1 LPCCGGK
8 RYCCSCFHFVSVCS
22 CVGSC
27 SYLIIIIEHVSAH
40 EAWNGVVFPWGL
52 LHIWAELTTPKLGG
66 AYSQQPSL
74 VQFSFWKLCVVL
86 YCMKDCTQLLWL
98 LRISTAKFLH
108 AKFGKI
114 FENKITNIYMWCLLN
129 PLP

>member
-52 LHIWAELTTPKLGG
+52 LHLGWIDHTQIGQCLFSAAITGSIFILKVVCSPLLYEGLHTTPVVAENKHRQIF
-66 AYSQQPSL
+66 ACQIWQN
-74 VQFSFWKLCVVL
+74 FWK
-86 YCMKDCTQLLWL
+86 
-98 LRISTAKFLH
+98 
-108 AKFGKI
+108 
-114 FENKITNIYMWCLLN
+114 
-129 PLP
+129 